1 MVIAAL
7 VVAAVAVGAA
17 TAAIWVNMR
26 TQRQMDH
33 LRQQVAEALDAE
45 QIMRRARKPGRGG
58 LAVITGGAL
67 WPWLG
72 STRPPQRL

>member
-26 TQRQMDH
+26 TRRQMDH

-58 LAVITGGAL
+58 FEVCV
-67 WPWLG
+67 
-72 STRPPQRL
+72 